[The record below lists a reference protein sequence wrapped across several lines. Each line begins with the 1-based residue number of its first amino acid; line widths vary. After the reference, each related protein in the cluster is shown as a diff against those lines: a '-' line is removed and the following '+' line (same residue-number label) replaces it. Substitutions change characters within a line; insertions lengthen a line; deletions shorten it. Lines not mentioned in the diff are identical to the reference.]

1 MLLVARLCTEMT
13 KYNLVNVGPN
23 NWFDYKA
30 DAFFGFMVALQQ
42 LGLNVEFSNNRFV
55 TDRTNIV
62 VGSDWLVRGYPVN
75 ILQKRNID
83 YILVEGEFIANATLN
98 NRPDINFELYVEYLQ
113 GAKSVLTSYRHN
125 IDELSKIG
133 IKAQYYRWGDFPGRY
148 NQIENTKKY
157 HISSYYGLM
166 KGKRKETFDALN
178 LKLNNA
184 IFLASTEDP
193 IRYKEYCLNFSHS
206 ILSLKNAKKEFVNPV
221 RIVEA
226 TANGIPVFHNHEYDP
241 DGYTQFCEI
250 IPDLEC
256 VNPELFI
263 LSEQHKKQLADF
275 AKSTQLIDSLRNCK
289 F

>member
-1 MLLVARLCTEMT
+1 MT
-13 KYNLVNVGPN
+13 NYNLVHVGPN

-42 LGLNVEFSNNRFV
+42 LGLNVEFSNNRFA

-83 YILVEGEFIANATLN
+83 YILVEGEFIDNATLN

-133 IKAQYYRWGDFPGRY
+133 IEAQYYRWGDFPGRY

-166 KGKRKETFDALN
+166 KGQRKETFDALN
-178 LKLNNA
+178 MRLNNS

-226 TANGIPVFHNHEYDP
+226 MANGIPVFHNHKYDL

-263 LSEQHKKQLADF
+263 RSEQHKKQLAEF
-275 AKSTQLIDSLRNCK
+275 AKSKQLIDSLRNCK